1 MKIGVCGAGGRMGA
15 AILNIMFEKGHI
27 PAAAFDAPGSPFISK
42 STADIVKTGSDH
54 CTISSINSG
63 DIKKTEGIIDFS
75 SPSATFEL
83 IEIMAPLG
91 IPLVIGT
98 TGFTDQEFENLQ
110 KASSEMPVLFSP
122 NMSLAV
128 NLLFKLTEI
137 ASSSLN
143 MDYDVEIFEAHHK
156 FKKDAPSGTA
166 RKLIEVVKKNMP
178 GLANA
183 KEVHGR
189 EGIVGERGDCEI
201 GVHAMRGG
209 SIVGEHTV
217 FFTSADERIELTHR
231 AATRDTFARG
241 AVTAMEFLKNKPAGF
256 YNMFD
261 VLGL

>member
-1 MKIGVCGAGGRMGA
+1 MKIGICGAGGRMA
-15 AILNIMFEKGHI
+15 AAVLNIMVEKGHV
-27 PAAAFDAPGSPFISK
+27 PAAAFDAPDSPFISK
-42 STADIVKTGSDH
+42 STADIVKSGNEH
-54 CTISSINSG
+54 CTISTINSD
-63 DIKKTEGIIDFS
+63 DIKKTGGIIDFS

-83 IEIMAPLG
+83 VKIMSPMG

-98 TGFTDQEFENLQ
+98 TGFTETEIEKL
-110 KASSEMPVLFSP
+110 KIASAEMPILFSP

-128 NLLFKLTEI
+128 NLLFKLTEM
-137 ASSSLN
+137 ASLSLN

-166 RKLIEVVKKNMP
+166 RKLVELVKENMP

-189 EGIVGERGDCEI
+189 EGIVGERGPCEI

-209 SIVGEHTV
+209 NIVGEHTV

-241 AVTAMEFLKNKPAGF
+241 AVTAMEFMKSKPAGF

>member
-1 MKIGVCGAGGRMGA
+1 MKIGICGAGGRMGA
-15 AILNIMFEKGHI
+15 AVLNVMFEKGHI

-42 STADIVKTGSDH
+42 STADIVKLGNEH
-54 CTISSINSG
+54 CTISNMNSD

-83 IEIMAPLG
+83 IKIMAPLG

-98 TGFTDQEFENLQ
+98 TGFTEPEIEKL
-110 KASSEMPVLFSP
+110 KIASAGMPILFSP

-128 NLLFKLTEI
+128 NLLFKLTEM
-137 ASSSLN
+137 ASLSLN
-143 MDYDVEIFEAHHK
+143 TDYDVEIFEAHHK
-156 FKKDAPSGTA
+156 FKKDSPSGTA

-183 KEVHGR
+183 KEVYGR
-189 EGIVGERGDCEI
+189 EGIVGERGPCEI

-217 FFTSADERIELTHR
+217 FLTSADERIELTHR

-241 AVTAMEFLKNKPAGF
+241 AVTAMEFMKSKPAGF

>member
-1 MKIGVCGAGGRMGA
+1 MKIGICGAGGRMGA
-15 AILNIMFEKGHI
+15 AILNIMIEKGHV
-27 PAAAFDAPGSPFISK
+27 PAAAFDGPGSRFLSK
-42 STADIVKTGSDH
+42 STADIVAAGDQH
-54 CTISSINSG
+54 CPISLINSD

-75 SPSATFEL
+75 SPAATFEL
-83 IEIMAPLG
+83 IKVMAPLG

-98 TGFTDQEFENLQ
+98 TGFTDRELEDLQ
-110 KASSEMPVLFSP
+110 KASTEMPLLFSP

-128 NLLFKLTEI
+128 NLLFKLTEM

-166 RKLIEVVKKNMP
+166 RKLIEVIKMNMP

-183 KEVHGR
+183 REVHGR
-189 EGIVGERGDCEI
+189 DGIVGERGECEI

-231 AATRDTFARG
+231 AASRDTFARG
-241 AVTAMEFLKNKPAGF
+241 AVTAMEFMKGKPAGF

>member
-1 MKIGVCGAGGRMGA
+1 MKIGICGAGGRMGA
-15 AILNIMFEKGHI
+15 AILNIMAEKGHV
-27 PAAAFDAPGSPFISK
+27 PAAAFDGSGSRFLSK
-42 STADIVKTGSDH
+42 STSEIVAAGNEH
-54 CTISSINSG
+54 CSVSLINSD

-75 SPSATFEL
+75 SPAATFKL
-83 IEIMAPLG
+83 IELMAPLG

-98 TGFTDQEFENLQ
+98 TGFTEAEIKKLEA
-110 KASSEMPVLFSP
+110 ASVDMPILFSP

-128 NLLFKLTEI
+128 NLLFKLTEM

-166 RKLIEVVKKNMP
+166 GKLIEVVKKNMP

-183 KEVHGR
+183 REVHGR
-189 EGIVGERGDCEI
+189 DGIVGERGECEI

-217 FFTSADERIELTHR
+217 FFISADERIELTHR
-231 AATRDTFARG
+231 AASRDTFARG
-241 AVTAMEFLKNKPAGF
+241 AVTAMEYMKGKPAGF